1 VQPGQGGT
9 AVKPGDAAEA
19 LEVVLCHEFG

>member
-1 VQPGQGGT
+1 VQPGQGCI

-19 LEVVLCHEFG
+19 LEVVLSHEFG